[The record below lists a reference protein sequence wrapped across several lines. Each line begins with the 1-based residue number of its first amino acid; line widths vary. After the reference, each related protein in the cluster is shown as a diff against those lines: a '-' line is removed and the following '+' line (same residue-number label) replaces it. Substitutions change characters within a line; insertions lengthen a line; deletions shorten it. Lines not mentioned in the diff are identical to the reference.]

1 MDDRNLED
9 LVTIVG
15 VVHHVTSLG
24 VFLDVGDRRVFVG
37 QNCMEAFGH
46 CLKSGEPATLRVY
59 RWFAKQEGLIA

>member
-37 QNCMEAFGH
+37 RNCMEPLA
-46 CLKSGEPATLRVY
+46 SPPEPGEPATLRVY
-59 RWFAKQEGLIA
+59 RWYASPEGLV